1 MRGLLT
7 ESTRNNVT
15 INRQLKIE
23 GFRHFPRTVIVKKSR
38 DQDLA
43 VRFAVWGSRLYGLD
57 HAPGVSDLPQGFL
70 NPKTSQPQ
78 VWEEIRLFRNIFY
91 LAGVRTKQLR
101 ERRGWILFQQGYF
114 AERRMT
120 LSFIVWS
127 HDLIGFG
134 NWVNQV
140 PFRVI

>member
-23 GFRHFPRTVIVKKSR
+23 GLRHFPRTVIVKKSR

-57 HAPGVSDLPQGFL
+57 HAPGVSDVPQGFL
-70 NPKTSQPQ
+70 NPKTSQP
-78 VWEEIRLFRNIFY
+78 
-91 LAGVRTKQLR
+91 
-101 ERRGWILFQQGYF
+101 
-114 AERRMT
+114 
-120 LSFIVWS
+120 
-127 HDLIGFG
+127 
-134 NWVNQV
+134 
-140 PFRVI
+140 